1 MTSSSC
7 RFLFKN
13 GFIPNLAE
21 TPSLTTLLE
30 AHQGAYTT
38 TRTHNGGSQLL
49 FWERHMSRLSNSLR
63 ILLNSNPEL
72 LFSSERCGLPF
83 SLVSTKPTMWDS
95 LVQSLV
101 NDSMRKALPFV
112 LKERRSGEEL
122 SITCLVSGNVDSL
135 EEFEGLDEEKISSA
149 FDVYVHVG
157 PYVPPLF
164 GCHENAAR
172 LAVVGRGRHAA
183 NAKYSDWVRQRK
195 QLEKLRPPSVNELLL
210 SNNGDQIL
218 EGCLTNLFVVCRK
231 DVNDDYHKASERG
244 NESTVSV
251 ELQTA
256 PLRDGVLPGVL
267 RQVIIDI
274 CSRNKIPVREI
285 APSWSKREMWLEA
298 FITNSLRLLQH
309 VEVIQAPSSWE
320 SLEAKTWR
328 DVTWEDKLFEH
339 APGRITALIQK
350 EIMEMA
356 SVEGYPVVLFND

>member
-1 MTSSSC
+1 
-7 RFLFKN
+7 
-13 GFIPNLAE
+13 
-21 TPSLTTLLE
+21 
-30 AHQGAYTT
+30 
-38 TRTHNGGSQLL
+38 
-49 FWERHMSRLSNSLR
+49 MSRLSNSLR

-183 NAKYSDWVRQRK
+183 NAKYSDWVR
-195 QLEKLRPPSVNELLL
+195 
-210 SNNGDQIL
+210 
-218 EGCLTNLFVVCRK
+218 
-231 DVNDDYHKASERG
+231 
-244 NESTVSV
+244 
-251 ELQTA
+251 
-256 PLRDGVLPGVL
+256 
-267 RQVIIDI
+267 
-274 CSRNKIPVREI
+274 
-285 APSWSKREMWLEA
+285 
-298 FITNSLRLLQH
+298 
-309 VEVIQAPSSWE
+309 
-320 SLEAKTWR
+320 
-328 DVTWEDKLFEH
+328 
-339 APGRITALIQK
+339 
-350 EIMEMA
+350 
-356 SVEGYPVVLFND
+356 

>member
-13 GFIPNLAE
+13 GLIPNLAE
-21 TPSLTTLLE
+21 NPSVTTLLE
-30 AHQGAYTT
+30 SHQGAYTT
-38 TRTHNGGSQLL
+38 TRTHNDGSLLL

-72 LFSSERCGLPF
+72 LFNSETCRVPL
-83 SLVSTKPTMWDS
+83 SLVSTKPTMLDS

-112 LKERRSGEEL
+112 LKQRRSGGEFA
-122 SITCLVSGNVDSL
+122 ITCLVSGNVDRL
-135 EEFEGLDEEKISSA
+135 EENLSTA

-157 PYVPPLF
+157 SYVPPLF
-164 GCHENAAR
+164 GIHENAAR
-172 LAVVGRGRHAA
+172 LAVVGRGRRVA

-231 DVNDDYHKASERG
+231 DVNDDYQKASQRE
-244 NESTVSV
+244 NESTVSI

-256 PLRDGVLPGVL
+256 PLRDGVLPGVV
-267 RQVIIDI
+267 RQVILDT
-274 CSRNKIPVREI
+274 CSRNKISVREI
-285 APSWSKREMWLEA
+285 APSWSERDMWSEA

-320 SLEAKTWR
+320 SVEAQTWR
-328 DVTWEDKLFEH
+328 DVTWEEKLFEH

-350 EIMEMA
+350 EIMKMT
-356 SVEGYPVVLFND
+356 STEGYPVALFND